1 MAGGSYGQLDI
12 GIAVELD
19 LVPAEQRTGITAL
32 G

>member
-19 LVPAEQRTGITAL
+19 LVPAERRTGITAH